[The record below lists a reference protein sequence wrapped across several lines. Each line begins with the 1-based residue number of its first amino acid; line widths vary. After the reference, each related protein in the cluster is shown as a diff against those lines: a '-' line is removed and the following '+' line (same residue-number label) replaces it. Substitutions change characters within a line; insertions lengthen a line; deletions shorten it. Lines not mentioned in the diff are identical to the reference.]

1 VLFSGLFRNTA
12 PPTSSPTA
20 RGGGGRRIPVDR
32 QRLSFVDHSL
42 RLRLREGLRVR
53 EARAVYEEVSRH
65 VRESLNL
72 SVEEFEAILKQ
83 APSAPASQDP
93 ALLEAFAKLAPSC
106 LRGLGRRYEQLAD
119 EIERAARQ
127 PLPSPGPT
135 GEDLLALEGVSFA
148 TAWLEELPLQ
158 RIPFQSAVLQDGTI
172 RRFANQCWGY
182 AEPLAAEGH
191 EAVPLTMV
199 EIPAGKGLLGSPVG
213 EPERSD
219 NEGPQHEVHLQGFFI
234 SQAPIT
240 QAQWRAVAN
249 WQECQTERWGRRLDP
264 NPSRFR
270 GDQAEL
276 LPSEASSDQ
285 RPVERVTWHE
295 AMEFCQRLSQRTGRH
310 YTLPSEAQWEY
321 ACRAGSATPFHFG
334 TNLVGRFRYSFAVSY
349 PASLRPLVEPIVA
362 LMLAAC
368 NQDKRR
374 LLYDSFQQDLF
385 ARPGLAERLA
395 EAYLSCDCVVVF
407 LSKDYLETA
416 TNQLEWLA
424 LKPLRDDPRDRARVL
439 LFWCG
444 ERDDR
449 LLATLG
455 LDLAQ
460 DRVHWVEDLGPA
472 AIWDLMKARC
482 VAEGLVAN
490 KSGKPVVHRL
500 ASYDGDRSYDHGPMA
515 VSLSQTTP
523 VGMFPANEWGLHDTH
538 GNVWEWCLDHWHRTY
553 KGLPTDGSAWLQPDA
568 LSERSSKDS
577 QASTEATRP
586 RLLRGGSWNFDPRFC
601 RSAHRLHYRPHAAFN
616 HFGFRVVCLPQD
628 ASLTA

>member
-1 VLFSGLFRNTA
+1 MLFR
-12 PPTSSPTA
+12 S
-20 RGGGGRRIPVDR
+20 
-32 QRLSFVDHSL
+32 
-42 RLRLREGLRVR
+42 
-53 EARAVYEEVSRH
+53 
-65 VRESLNL
+65 
-72 SVEEFEAILKQ
+72 
-83 APSAPASQDP
+83 SQDP

-127 PLPSPGPT
+127 PLPPPGPT
-135 GEDLLALEGVSFA
+135 AEDLLALERVPFA

-158 RIPFQSAVLQDGTI
+158 RIPFQSAVLQEGTI

-182 AEPLAAEGH
+182 AEPLAAEGQ

-199 EIPAGKGLLGSPVG
+199 EIPAGKVLLGSPVD
-213 EPERSD
+213 EMWRSD
-219 NEGPQHEVHLQGFFI
+219 YEGPQHQVQLQGFFI

-240 QAQWRAVAN
+240 QAQWRTVAN
-249 WQECQTERWGRRLDP
+249 WQERQTERWGRGLDP

-270 GDQAEL
+270 GDQADL
-276 LPSEASSDQ
+276 LPSEDCSDQ
-285 RPVERVTWHE
+285 RPVEQVSWHE

-334 TNLVGRFRYSFAVSY
+334 ANLVGRFRYNFAVSY
-349 PASLRPLVEPIVA
+349 PGSLRPLVKPVVA

-385 ARPGLAERLA
+385 ARPGLAELLA

-407 LSKDYLETA
+407 LSKDYFETA
-416 TNQLEWLA
+416 ANQLEWLA
-424 LKPLRDDPRDRARVL
+424 LKL
-439 LFWCG
+439 L
-444 ERDDR
+444 RDDR

-455 LDLAQ
+455 LDLVQ
-460 DRVHWVEDLGPA
+460 DRVHWVEDLGSA
-472 AIWDLMKARC
+472 AIWDLIHTRC
-482 VAEGLVAN
+482 LAEGLIAT

-500 ASYDGDRSYDHGPMA
+500 ANYYDDRSYDHVLKA

-538 GNVWEWCLDHWHRTY
+538 GNVWEWCLDHWQPRSR
-553 KGLPTDGSAWLQPDA
+553 GAPTDGSAWLEPDP
-568 LSERSSKDS
+568 LPEPSRKDS
-577 QASTEATRP
+577 QDTTDASQF
-586 RLLRGGSWNFDPRFC
+586 RLLRGGSWHDNPGVC
-601 RSAHRLHYRPHAAFN
+601 RSAYRDRIQPGNAYGDV
-616 HFGFRVVCLPQD
+616 GFRVVCLPQN
-628 ASLTA
+628 ASLNP